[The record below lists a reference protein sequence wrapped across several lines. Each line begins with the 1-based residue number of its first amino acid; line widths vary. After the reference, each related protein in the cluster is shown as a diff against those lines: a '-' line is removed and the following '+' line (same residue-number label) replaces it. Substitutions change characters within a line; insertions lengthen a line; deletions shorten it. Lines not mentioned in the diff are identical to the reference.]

1 MVPCPESPMSNSPS
15 PARAH
20 RLENFV
26 RLRELSR
33 GEFGVNLVSID
44 ADLKRAAARRHERE
58 RMNGLL
64 ESQQFFRQTDGMW
77 LVVSSGAI
85 FDGNFQSHDGHETM
99 DGRAGGQVKR
109 PLLAAVGQGCWQ
121 SLPRDGWCV
130 GGGGWSGDWVAFLGS
145 LGRVGCSDRSTRLVH
160 RCS

>member
-33 GEFGVNLVSID
+33 GELGINLVSID
-44 ADLKRAAARRHERE
+44 ADLKRAAARWHECE

-77 LVVSSGAI
+77 LVVSSGAVL
-85 FDGNFQSHDGHETM
+85 DDDFQSSWFHCLLPQ
-99 DGRAGGQVKR
+99 GRGSVCGRQGAE
-109 PLLAAVGQGCWQ
+109 PLSKNIRMRTSQK
-121 SLPRDGWCV
+121 
-130 GGGGWSGDWVAFLGS
+130 
-145 LGRVGCSDRSTRLVH
+145 
-160 RCS
+160 